1 MERSHSYVTKRSPRL
16 LQPTPRLPYE
26 SAIPQAELGP
36 GHDSQRLCDRMSR
49 TVRRITARA
58 RYLPGASHIVDVHDY
73 VRILHKNWILILVLL
88 IAGAGFS
95 AAYTALQTP
104 TYSATTQLYVSVRSE
119 GAATGDLVQGT
130 TFARQ
135 AVTSYADIVTTAI
148 VLEPVIEQ
156 LGLDATAS
164 QLANKVAANTPAN
177 TVGIEI
183 TVTDNEPQVAAD
195 IANAIGASLSATVQ
209 DTLEKPTT
217 AEAASPVQLTTV
229 QPAVAPT
236 SPSSPRVLLTIALG
250 SLIGLALGIGVA
262 VLRTVLETRV
272 RTPHDLERLA
282 DAPILGGVV
291 NDDNASKRPLIVHDD
306 PRSPRAESF
315 RALRTNLQFLNV
327 QGGPRAFVISS
338 SGPGEGKSTTAVNLS
353 IALAQTGVSVA
364 LIEADLR
371 IPSIAR
377 YMSIEGGAGLTDVL
391 IGRAEVDD
399 VLQKWGHGELY
410 VLPSGPI
417 PPNPSELLGS
427 AAMDTLLESLTSR
440 FDYVIVDAPPL
451 IVTDAAVVSRK
462 TRGVIMVAASG
473 KSKKDAVENA
483 IRTLD
488 TAGGHLL
495 GFVVTMLPTKGP
507 DSYGYHNSY
516 TYAAADA

>member
-1 MERSHSYVTKRSPRL
+1 MSGRR
-16 LQPTPRLPYE
+16 
-26 SAIPQAELGP
+26 
-36 GHDSQRLCDRMSR
+36 DSSR
-49 TVRRITARA
+49 RA
-58 RYLPGASHIVDVHDY
+58 LETCRGASHIVELRDY
-73 VRILHKNWILILVLL
+73 VRILHKNWILILVLF
-88 IAGAGFS
+88 IAGAGIS

-104 TYSATTQLYVSVRSE
+104 AYSASSQLYVSVRSE

-148 VLEPVIEQ
+148 VLEPVIEE
-156 LGLDATAS
+156 LGLDLSAS
-164 QLANKVAANTPAN
+164 QLASKVAATTPAN

-183 TVTDNEPQVAAD
+183 TATDADPQVAAD
-195 IANAIGASLSATVQ
+195 IANAIGASLTATVQ
-209 DTLEKPTT
+209 GTLERPST
-217 AEAASPVQLTTV
+217 ADAASPVQLTTV
-229 QPAVAPT
+229 QPAVPPT
-236 SPSSPRVLLTIALG
+236 SPSSPRVLITVMLGALVGLT
-250 SLIGLALGIGVA
+250 LGIAAA

-272 RTPHDLERLA
+272 RTPHDLEHLI
-282 DAPILGGVV
+282 DAPILGGIV
-291 NDDNASKRPLIVHDD
+291 NDDDASKRPLIVHDD

-327 QGGPRAFVISS
+327 EGGPRAFVISS

-353 IALAQTGVSVA
+353 IALAQTGASVA

-377 YMSIEGGAGLTDVL
+377 YMTVEGGAGLTDVL
-391 IGRAEVDD
+391 IGRAEPED

-410 VLPSGPI
+410 VLPSGSV

-427 AAMDTLLESLTSR
+427 AAMDTLLDSLTSR
-440 FDYVIVDAPPL
+440 FDYVIIDAPPL

-473 KSKKDAVENA
+473 KTKKDAVDSA
-483 IRTLD
+483 IRKLD

-495 GFVVTMLPTKGP
+495 GFVMTMLPTKGP
-507 DSYGYHNSY
+507 DSYGYYNSY
-516 TYAAADA
+516 SYEAPAR